1 MTEIGDQKTLDEA
14 IEWITKAQQL
24 GLYNANVARLARVAA
39 DAIRS
44 VLSDEEPKT
53 LNYVR
58 EQLANQMF
66 VRMVNKAGSI
76 SGDTA
81 RTYISRVQ
89 RLLRD
94 FEGWTA
100 DPRGYRPKL
109 TTRTGGDS
117 RGQAPRRRKGMEQRE
132 TASPEAGDDS
142 LMAEH
147 ALPLQSGRAYLRLPA
162 RLTLEDVRL
171 LMVII
176 HSHCPDASRDGMV
189 SVPVNDEQ
197 VR

>member
-53 LNYVR
+53 LKYVR

-109 TTRTGGDS
+109 TIRTGGDS
-117 RGQAPRRRKGMEQRE
+117 RGQAPRRRK
-132 TASPEAGDDS
+132 ASDDS